1 MRVCLTAAILMACA
15 LGTLSAGVDDTADSP
30 KELAMAIAR
39 RARKAEKSGH
49 YSQAFVLYSEAAAM
63 RPEQRKYRT
72 AMEKMRP
79 LAAGE
84 SKSAQSGDKSRTPP
98 PDGIPMEDWFDSFTE
113 REVAEAR
120 PLADIP
126 RLKARPGV
134 QDFDLNADARTLFNR
149 VSDAFGL
156 EVVYDGDYPPGGQ
169 PLRFRVSRVDYR
181 EALDDLEAAT
191 GSFIIP
197 ISSKVFMVAQ
207 DNIAKR
213 NDLERTMAVTI
224 PISSAVTTQEMTEI
238 AQVLRQTL
246 NIEKIGW
253 DTADASIIIRDR
265 VSRVLPAAA
274 LLRQLT
280 SYRPEVMVELEFL
293 QVQESDMATYGVN
306 LTNSYTMYYLGHLQN
321 TMTTVPSTVMN
332 LVTFG
337 GGRTLFGLTIAEAQA
352 MFNESDNKSN
362 TLYHAQI
369 RGVSGQPA
377 NLHIGDKYPIIT
389 SGYYGSVTT
398 PGTVYAPPPSVTFED
413 LGLEF
418 KVTPYIHGM
427 DATSL
432 NMEASFEVL
441 TGAAVNG
448 IPVIG
453 QRTFKS
459 NAEVRNGQW
468 TIIGSMLSK
477 TRSRMVTGF
486 WGLAQVPLFGELF
499 KQTNKD
505 DEDADILIGVRTSL
519 LSLPPDQIV
528 TETLR
533 VGSDPRPHIPL

>member
-1 MRVCLTAAILMACA
+1 MALAAAA
-15 LGTLSAGVDDTADSP
+15 LSPLSAGVDDSADSP
-30 KELAMAIAR
+30 KELAMAMAR
-39 RARKAEKSGH
+39 KARKAEKSGH
-49 YSQAFVLYSEAAAM
+49 YSQALVLYSQAFAI
-63 RPEQRKYRT
+63 RPEERNYR
-72 AMEKMRP
+72 ASLERLRP
-79 LAAGE
+79 LAAEE
-84 SKSAQSGDKSRTPP
+84 SKSAQAGGNSPAHAPKDIPP
-98 PDGIPMEDWFDSFTE
+98 EDLFDSFTE
-113 REVAEAR
+113 KEVAEAR

-126 RLKARPGV
+126 QLKAQRGL
-134 QDFDLNADARTLFNR
+134 QGFDLNADARTLFNR
-149 VSDAFGL
+149 VAGAFGL
-156 EVVYDGDYPPGGQ
+156 DVVFDGDYPTGGQ
-169 PLRFRVSRVDYR
+169 PIRFRVSRVDYR
-181 EALDDLEAAT
+181 EAIDDLEAAT
-191 GSFIIP
+191 GSFVIP

-207 DNIAKR
+207 DNAPKR
-213 NDLERTMAVTI
+213 NDLERTMAVMI
-224 PISSAVTTQEMTEI
+224 PIPSAVTTQEMTEI

-253 DTADASIIIRDR
+253 NTADASIIIRDR

-293 QVQESDMATYGVN
+293 QVQESDMATYGIN

-337 GGRTLFGLTIAEAQA
+337 GGKTLFGLTVAEAQA

-369 RGVSGQPA
+369 RSVAGQPA

-389 SGYYGSVTT
+389 SGYFGAVTT
-398 PGTVYAPPPSVTFED
+398 PGTVYAPPPSITFED

-427 DATSL
+427 DTTSL
-432 NMEASFEVL
+432 NLEASFEVL

-459 NAEVRNGQW
+459 NADVRNGQW
-468 TIIGSMLSK
+468 NIIGSMLST
-477 TRSRMVTGF
+477 TRSRAITGF

-499 KQTNKD
+499 KQTTKD
-505 DEDADILIGVRTSL
+505 DEDANILIGVRTSL

-528 TETLR
+528 TEMLR

>member
-1 MRVCLTAAILMACA
+1 M
-15 LGTLSAGVDDTADSP
+15 LSAGVDDTADSP

-39 RARKAEKSGH
+39 RAKKAEKSGH
-49 YSQAFVLYSEAAAM
+49 YSQAFVLYSEATAM
-63 RPEQRKYRT
+63 RPEERKYRA
-72 AMEKMRP
+72 AMERMRP
-79 LAAGE
+79 RAAEE
-84 SKSAQSGDKSRTPP
+84 SKSAQSGEKAPAHPP
-98 PDGIPMEDWFDSFTE
+98 KDVPPEDMFDSFTAK
-113 REVAEAR
+113 EVAEAR

-126 RLKARPGV
+126 QLRARPGL
-134 QDFDLNADARTLFNR
+134 QDFDLSADARTLFNR
-149 VSDAFGL
+149 VAVAFGL
-156 EVVYDGDYPPGGQ
+156 EVVFDGDYPSGGQ
-169 PLRFRVSRVDYR
+169 TIRFRVSRVDYR

-197 ISSKVFMVAQ
+197 ISSKVFMAAQ
-207 DNIAKR
+207 DNVAKR

-224 PISSAVTTQEMTEI
+224 PIPSAVTTQELTEI
-238 AQVLRQTL
+238 TQVLRQTL

-293 QVQESDMATYGVN
+293 EVTESDMATYGIN
-306 LTNSYTMYYLGHLQN
+306 LTNTYTAYYLGHLQN

-337 GGRTLFGLTIAEAQA
+337 GGRTLFGLTVAEAQA

-369 RGVSGQPA
+369 RGVAGQPA
-377 NLHIGDKYPIIT
+377 SLHIGDKYPIIT
-389 SGYYGSVTT
+389 SGYYGAVTT
-398 PGTVYAPPPSVTFED
+398 PGTVFAPPPSITFED
-413 LGLEF
+413 LGLEI

-432 NMEASFEVL
+432 NLEASFEVL

-453 QRTFKS
+453 QRSFKS
-459 NAEVRNGQW
+459 NADVRNGQW
-468 TIIGSMLSK
+468 NIIGSMLSK
-477 TRSRMVTGF
+477 TRSRAITGF
-486 WGLAQVPLFGELF
+486 WGLAQTPLFGELF
-499 KQTNKD
+499 KQTTKD
-505 DEDADILIGVRTSL
+505 DEDANILIGVRTSL